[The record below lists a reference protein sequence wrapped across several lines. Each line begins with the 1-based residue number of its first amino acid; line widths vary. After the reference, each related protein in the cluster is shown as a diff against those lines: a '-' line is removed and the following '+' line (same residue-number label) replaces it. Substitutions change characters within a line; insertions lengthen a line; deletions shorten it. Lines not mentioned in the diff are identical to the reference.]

1 MMIIQGSK
9 VSPELKKEIE
19 NRIKE
24 LLETKHLYQSVRISD
39 AAIQS
44 LISQAANDPGVKN
57 AIRDSNTGFYDDRSR
72 IIAQHND
79 GITIEGKRILE
90 GEWVFSAEEC
100 AKEEK
105 YDPLGHKTL
114 IRLPTILVPCL
125 QCGGSI
131 QPHNSGFRG
140 QKSNFDVLT
149 WSSEKLGSKVLMQ
162 TYMLP
167 YHCQACKGEPLVF
180 LVRREGLKLTLVG
193 RNHFESPQVPK
204 TIPKEEAKF
213 LGEAIVASNTGSTL
227 AGLFL
232 LRTTIEQ
239 YMRRVTGTTAKL
251 SGDELAEQYA
261 TLLAG
266 DFPKSRYPSLKTVYD
281 ELSACLHEAVASA
294 EQFNKSRADIE
305 KHFSLLEHFPLI
317 PKTTEH
323 HAK

>member
-1 MMIIQGSK
+1 MMIVQGSK

-39 AAIQS
+39 SGVQS
-44 LISQAANDPGVKN
+44 LISQAANDPGVKS
-57 AIRDSNTGFYDDRSR
+57 AISKSSNGFYDDRNG
-72 IIAQHND
+72 IIARHYD
-79 GITIEGKRILE
+79 GIMMESKRILE

-105 YDPLGHKTL
+105 YDPMGHKTL
-114 IRLPTILVPCL
+114 IKLPTILVPCL
-125 QCGGSI
+125 QCGGSV
-131 QPHNSGFRG
+131 QPHNSVFRG
-140 QKSNFDVLT
+140 QKNNFDVLT
-149 WSSEKLGSKVLMQ
+149 WPSEKKGSQVLLQ
-162 TYMLP
+162 TFIWP

-193 RNHFESPQVPK
+193 RNHFESPQVPT

-213 LGEAIVASNTGSTL
+213 FGEAIVAFNTGSTL

-239 YMRRVTGTTAKL
+239 YMRRVVGTKEKL

-281 ELSACLHEAVASA
+281 ELSACLHGADASD